1 AVASMPE
8 AVKYYNI
15 FGRILLVVQQLMALI
30 TNNKIFKKIIL
41 LEYFEV
47 IDYEKLYS
55 RGCSNI
61 IWPRS
66 PLFNIPSIN
75 SGNSPDLISRL
86 QLSYKIAHESD
97 TKRFPH
103 SKWWEEMSNEF
114 RKVYFDE
121 NGNINIDALNNFR
134 GKYTSKAEIL
144 RDQLERIFP
153 ERGYFYSYLKS
164 LQLVLHYH
172 RMSKLIDHAIM
183 LSVSESFIGNNL
195 CPVYRG
201 QRLSRSLLRH
211 AYYLSQI
218 IRNTDFKSDEKM
230 NILELGGAYGG
241 LTRMLSTYYN
251 RSRVFF
257 VDLPE
262 VCVFAGYFLS
272 KALPHKKVAVLS
284 DLNIELFKK
293 GSMEWDQYDIFV
305 LPTWAIEFIPDNFID
320 LVVNTVSLGEMSKEY
335 GSFYIQ
341 QIERISSRYFYS
353 NNRAVSD
360 SKDGRYDDFGF
371 YNWEFSKQWRSIIYR
386 YSPTGHNE
394 WLGKV
399 IK

>member
-1 AVASMPE
+1 
-8 AVKYYNI
+8 
-15 FGRILLVVQQLMALI
+15 
-30 TNNKIFKKIIL
+30 
-41 LEYFEV
+41 
-47 IDYEKLYS
+47 
-55 RGCSNI
+55 
-61 IWPRS
+61 
-66 PLFNIPSIN
+66 
-75 SGNSPDLISRL
+75 
-86 QLSYKIAHESD
+86 
-97 TKRFPH
+97 
-103 SKWWEEMSNEF
+103 
-114 RKVYFDE
+114 
-121 NGNINIDALNNFR
+121 
-134 GKYTSKAEIL
+134 
-144 RDQLERIFP
+144 
-153 ERGYFYSYLKS
+153 
-164 LQLVLHYH
+164 
-172 RMSKLIDHAIM
+172 
-183 LSVSESFIGNNL
+183 
-195 CPVYRG
+195 
-201 QRLSRSLLRH
+201 
-211 AYYLSQI
+211 
-218 IRNTDFKSDEKM
+218 M

-394 WLGKV
+394 CLGKV